1 MQCSTRADAFIVLDN
16 AHPHVSMYDRSVL
29 RIVWRVE
36 MQSSNKVAQPG
47 ESLLGFV
54 LALSLLDGLPVARLL
69 L

>member
-1 MQCSTRADAFIVLDN
+1 
-16 AHPHVSMYDRSVL
+16 MYDRSVL